1 MMLGKCSSYQNECWE
16 ALHFVLV
23 NRNKSKILI
32 SKFRWALGSAILV
45 MLAFMSYLTAT
56 FVIES
61 MAAANAV
68 VQWKR

>member
-1 MMLGKCSSYQNECWE
+1 
-16 ALHFVLV
+16 
-23 NRNKSKILI
+23 
-32 SKFRWALGSAILV
+32 

-68 VQWKR
+68 VQWKLNLEMQSFGVSRNTVLYLILVDAFTHAFVIMSTIKN